1 MHPRVCLHQVAFLP
15 DTSSADFI
23 AYCREAGIPWMTIV
37 NPHMLG
43 PDTLS
48 EMQTA
53 LALGGPRPA
62 TLNQPFARY
71 PNIAEDAGEAA
82 VKLNEAIEAAAVLGA
97 PNLYIVTGGRGSLDW
112 EGAAARLAELI
123 APCRELAAARGV
135 RLLVETA
142 NMLNADL
149 HIAHTIDDTIRL
161 AEIAGIGVCIDLG
174 ASWFE
179 GALQEKFR
187 RAMPLTRLVQVSDYV
202 LGDRFTPHRAV
213 PGDGVVPLEQQI
225 GWLLDAGYDGVF
237 DLELTGPRIVAE
249 GPRAASLRAAENLSE
264 ILVKLGA

>member
-15 DTSSADFI
+15 DSSSADFI
-23 AYCREAGIPWMTIV
+23 AFCREAAIPWMTLV

-43 PDTLS
+43 SGTLA
-48 EMQTA
+48 EMQAA
-53 LALGGPRPA
+53 LALGGTRPA

-71 PNIAEDAGEAA
+71 PNIAEDTGEAA
-82 VKLNEAIEAAAVLGA
+82 VRLDEAIEAAALLGA
-97 PNLYIVTGGRGSLDW
+97 PNLYILTGGRGALDW
-112 EGAAARLAELI
+112 EGAATRLADMI
-123 APCRELAAARGV
+123 APCRRLAEARGV

-142 NMLNADL
+142 NMLNADM

-161 AEIAGIGVCIDLG
+161 AEMAGIGVCIDLG

-187 RAMPLTRLVQVSDYV
+187 RAMPLTGLIQVSDYV

-213 PGDGVVPLEQQI
+213 PGDGAVPLEQQI
-225 GWLLDAGYDGVF
+225 GWLLEAGYEGVF
-237 DLELTGPRIVAE
+237 DLELTGPRIQAE

-264 ILVKLGA
+264 ILTRLGA